1 MGNFRGKVLTKHIA
15 YGKIR
20 QGTTPITKNRANAL
34 KQGVTPIEKNVRIID
49 SNNVIYGATY
59 PKRARGLVKK
69 GRARFIDENTI
80 CMPRPA
86 GITEDSDMS
95 EIQKKQEATTA
106 AEIKPETPVL
116 SIEYLL
122 AQIAKIADKTDYIN
136 GVISELRQIE
146 TGTAG
151 DIAGQYKAAA
161 LSDVVKCRET
171 TNQQLLRLYEKM
183 YDDLKPDNTEKAIA
197 LTERT
202 LNNSTLSLEEKS
214 LLTDALQSIM
224 QKS

>member
-1 MGNFRGKVLTKHIA
+1 MTS
-15 YGKIR
+15 
-20 QGTTPITKNRANAL
+20 ITKNRANAV
-34 KQGVTPIEKNVRIID
+34 KQGVTPIEKNVKIVD
-49 SNNVIYGATY
+49 NNNVIYGATY

-122 AQIAKIADKTDYIN
+122 VQIAKIADQADYIN
-136 GVISELRQIE
+136 GVISELRQME
-146 TGTAG
+146 TGTMCG
-151 DIAGQYKAAA
+151 DIAGQSKAAA

-183 YDDLKPDNTEKAIA
+183 YDDLKPDNTEKAIT